1 MKNEQQKES
10 MVADQRL
17 CSEIQLFDLCD
28 LECCHFKKGRFCSNT
43 ELISK
48 FESIKD
54 EDDIPE
60 LVYTEEDCENE
71 DESDFDE
78 YEDDYEG
85 DDE

>member
-1 MKNEQQKES
+1 MKNKLQNEP
-10 MVADQRL
+10 AATDQRL

-28 LECCHFKKGRFCSNT
+28 LEGCHFKNDRFCSNA

-54 EDDIPE
+54 EDDIPD
-60 LVYTEEDCENE
+60 LVYTDDDYEND
-71 DESDFDE
+71 DESDFEE
-78 YEDDYEG
+78 YNDDYEG